1 MSLTPYR
8 IVANAK
14 LKKDFNYAVGDF
26 GLPGLSFGIVTI
38 GPQLNL
44 GTDLSFDA
52 QANGQVL
59 AGAKINIQNAK
70 ATLNLKDKSKS
81 SASGWTPVFT
91 PVFSAKGEV
100 ALSTEIGFP
109 IGLSCAINI
118 RGIGAFGAGIV
129 ERPSIE
135 AKAAFSAEAE
145 RTDGKTTTAI
155 TTTDGCQGIS
165 TSISFK
171 NDLLARATGM
181 WSHVPD
187 NMSIILIPVKLSN
200 TLMMSPW

>member
-1 MSLTPYR
+1 MPVIYLQTNISR

-14 LKKDFNYAVGDF
+14 LKKDFNYKIGDF
-26 GLPGLSFGIVTI
+26 GLPGLIFGIVTI
-38 GPQLNL
+38 GPQLNV

-59 AGAKINIQNAK
+59 AGAKMNIQNAK

-91 PVFSAKGEV
+91 PILTASGEI
-100 ALSTEIGFP
+100 ALAAEIGFP

-118 RGIGAFGAGIV
+118 RGIGELGAGIV

-135 AKAAFSAEAE
+135 AKAAFAAEAALE
-145 RTDGKTTTAI
+145 KGKITKAI
-155 TTTDGCQGIS
+155 TTTDGCQGIA
-165 TSISFK
+165 TQVTFK
-171 NDLLARATGM
+171 NALLARATGM
-181 WSHVPD
+181 WS
-187 NMSIILIPVKLSN
+187 SFICSSQYSSKI
-200 TLMMSPW
+200 